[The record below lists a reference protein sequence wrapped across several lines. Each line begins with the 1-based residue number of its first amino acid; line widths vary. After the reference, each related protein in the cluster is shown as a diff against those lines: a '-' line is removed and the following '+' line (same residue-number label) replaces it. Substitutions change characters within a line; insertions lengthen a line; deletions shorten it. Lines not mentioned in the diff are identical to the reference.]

1 MPGLLKLG
9 IGILLDSVMDVP
21 ACRQTRCGNGFDKLA
36 HCRTLGIQ
44 PSAKAVHG
52 AVHPVPRKRVDIA
65 GLGVVEKPGDVGR
78 GDRVPAQTRL
88 DALETEGRQH
98 QQPRNQRNEQPRHK
112 AEVNTAKVS
121 AGSRIVVGKN

>member
-9 IGILLDSVMDVP
+9 IGILMDPVMDVL
-21 ACRQTRCGNGFDKLA
+21 ACRQTTGGNLLA
-36 HCRTLGIQ
+36 EFIRRGTLLVQ

-65 GLGVVEKPGDVGR
+65 GLGLVEKPGDVGR
-78 GDRVPAQTRL
+78 GDGVPAQARL
-88 DALETEGRQH
+88 DALEPEGRQH

-121 AGSRIVVGKN
+121 AGSRIVVVKN